1 MELSVALVHPY
12 CWPEVRRGG
21 ERYVD
26 ELAGWLR
33 SQGSEVDILT
43 GTHDDSGVE
52 VRADGAVVR
61 RRQHWQRFRMT
72 RFGVTDVESFGAAI
86 WPTLLRRRYDVVHA
100 MTPTAALAAR
110 AAGQRTVYTVLG
122 HPTADQLGG
131 RRFDP
136 GVYRA
141 AVRASHEVTALSR
154 ASAEQVSA
162 LFGRGAAV
170 VPPGVHCDRFPPDL
184 SARQPP
190 PRMLFS
196 ASYSD
201 PRKGL
206 DRAVLALAG
215 LLETHPDARL
225 VLSGQG
231 DSSWALQALAPSAR
245 SVADH
250 VEDLGPGST
259 DEVPRRYRDATL
271 TLLPSTGEAFGLVL
285 VESLAAG
292 TPVVCTRDGG
302 MPEIVSNDDV
312 GRTVAPGDVGELVR
326 ALADV
331 IELAAEPGTPA
342 RCSAHAR
349 QWDWSDSVGPRH
361 LELYQGVLRR
371 ARRPR
376 AA

>member
-1 MELSVALVHPY
+1 MEMSIALAHPY

-33 SQGSEVDILT
+33 AQGNRVDILT
-43 GTHDDSGVE
+43 GTNADSRVE
-52 VRADGAVVR
+52 VRGDGAIVR
-61 RRQHWQRFRMT
+61 RRRHLRRFRLA

-131 RRFDP
+131 RRFDL
-136 GVYRA
+136 GVFRA
-141 AVRASHEVTALSR
+141 AVRASHRVTALSR
-154 ASAEQVSA
+154 ASAGQVAA
-162 LFGRGAAV
+162 LFGRPAAV
-170 VPPGVHCDRFPPDL
+170 LPPGVHCDRFPADL
-184 SARQPP
+184 SPRRPP
-190 PRMLFS
+190 PRILFS

-206 DRAVLALAG
+206 DRAVLGLAE
-215 LLETHPDARL
+215 LLGTHADARL

-231 DSSWALQALAPSAR
+231 DASWALERLGPSAPSV
-245 SVADH
+245 SDH
-250 VEDLGPGST
+250 IEDLGPGST
-259 DEVPRRYRDATL
+259 DEVPGRYRDATL

-302 MPEIVSNDDV
+302 MPEIVSDDGV
-312 GRTVAPGDVGELVR
+312 GRTVSPDDISDLAR
-326 ALADV
+326 ALVDV
-331 IELAAEPGTPA
+331 IALAAEPGTPE
-342 RCSAHAR
+342 RCSRHAR
-349 QWDWSDSVGPRH
+349 KWDWAESVGPRH
-361 LELYQGVLRR
+361 LDLYQELLHSRSR
-371 ARRPR
+371 AT
-376 AA
+376 